1 MAQTS
6 QLIGT
11 LKQALKANGKTYA
24 DVAEHLQ
31 LSEASVKRLF
41 SEQSF
46 SLARLDQVCQLLKME
61 ISDLVQQMN
70 ELQRAPISGLSLD
83 QEREIAAD
91 LKLLL
96 VTVCVLNH
104 WSFRQILDYFHLSET
119 DCIRYLAQLDRLQLI
134 ELQPGNR
141 IRLRIAPNFAWQ
153 ENGPIQRFFQ
163 EKLEQEF
170 FNSRFDKAEEKLL
183 VANAMLSKSTN
194 ALFQRRLEQLV
205 REFDALAAD
214 DRSLPFEQRHGC
226 TLVLAMRPWKYGLFD
241 ALRR

>member
-6 QLIGT
+6 QLIAT
-11 LKQALKANGKTYA
+11 LKQALKAGGYTYA
-24 DVAEHLQ
+24 DVAHHLN

-41 SEQSF
+41 SEHSF
-46 SLARLDQVCQLLKME
+46 SLHRLDQICQLLKLE
-61 ISDLVQQMN
+61 ISDLVQQMTDQ
-70 ELQRAPISGLSLD
+70 QRTPISGLSLE

-91 LKLLL
+91 TKLLL
-96 VTVCVLNH
+96 VSVCVLNH
-104 WSFRQILDYFHLSET
+104 WTLRQMLDYFHLSEPE
-119 DCIRYLAQLDRLQLI
+119 CIGYLARLDRLQLI
-134 ELQPGNR
+134 ELLPGNR

-163 EKLEQEF
+163 QKLGQEF

-194 ALFQRRLEQLV
+194 ELFQRRLEQLV

-214 DRSLPFEQRHGC
+214 DRTLPFDQRHGC
-226 TLVLAMRPWKYGLFD
+226 TLVLGLRPWRFGLFD